1 MDVLG
6 DVLAAMR
13 AGRPYAGRTRCWQPW
28 GVRFP
33 AGDSACCHVVLQGAC
48 SLIPPDGPPLTL
60 GVGDVLF
67 TAPGHGHVLADRPG
81 SPLIDFRP
89 SRDDESLITELNIP
103 GPGAATEMLCVCYS
117 FDNVRPHPLL
127 GDLPPVIHIP
137 ARIGANPALR
147 ATVDLMGDELQR
159 PRVGTEAILT
169 PLIDMLL
176 LYVLRAWVEEQSGH
190 TATGW
195 AAALT
200 DTAVAGALHHIHQRP
215 EQSWTVEEL
224 ATRAGVSRATFA
236 KRFTTVVGQPP
247 LAYLTWWRMT
257 TAARLLRGTDMSLNA
272 VAERCGYGSE
282 YAFAKAFK
290 REYGVPPGRYRRHVP
305 ESPSGA

>member
-13 AGRPYAGRTRCWQPW
+13 AGRPYAGRTRCWEPW

-48 SLIPPDGPPLTL
+48 YLIPPHGEALRL
-60 GVGDVLF
+60 SVGDVLF
-67 TAPGHGHVLADRPG
+67 TAPEHGHVLADRPG

-89 SRDDESLITELNIP
+89 DRDRESLITELNIP
-103 GPGAATEMLCVCYS
+103 GQGAATELLCVCYS
-117 FDNVRPHPLL
+117 FDQVRPHPLL
-127 GDLPPVIHIP
+127 SDLPPLIHLP
-137 ARIGANPALR
+137 ARVGHLPSLR
-147 ATVDLMGDELQR
+147 ATVDLMGDELRR
-159 PRVGTEAILT
+159 PRVGTEAILA

-176 LYVLRAWVEEQSGH
+176 LYVLRAWVDEQSGQ

-200 DTAVAGALHHIHQRP
+200 DPAIATALRHIHERP
-215 EQSWTVEEL
+215 EHPWTVEEL
-224 ATRAGVSRATFA
+224 GARAGVSRATFA

-257 TAARLLRGTDMSLNA
+257 TAARLLRGTDASLQT

-290 REYGVPPGRYRRHVP
+290 REYGVPPGRYRRQRQTT
-305 ESPSGA
+305 